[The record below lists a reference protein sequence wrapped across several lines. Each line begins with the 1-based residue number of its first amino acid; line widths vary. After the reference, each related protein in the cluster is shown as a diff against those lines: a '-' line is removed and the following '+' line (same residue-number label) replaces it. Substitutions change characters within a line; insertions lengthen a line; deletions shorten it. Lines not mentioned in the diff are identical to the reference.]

1 MKDYKA
7 VRNELELLLSC
18 SSASVAD
25 VSAPTL
31 FARSCRGPVVGNASS
46 SLGPALTL
54 TSASPRSVSLERQL
68 SEAPVAMPAPRVLKP
83 PSHKVR
89 LAQYKAAALG
99 AAYVPVSRLEL
110 RQMVRVRAGIGTPA
124 TRASREMLEDY
135 IEESRVRPS
144 TSAMAGTAATAAV
157 PAAPP
162 FFANGLDARAVAVA
176 YEDLVAQGA
185 PPSIALNA
193 ARARAAGLTTQSH
206 TESETRRLRAMLAP
220 RGIINLQARARMA
233 AEATAQAAEK
243 ELQRQHRPAPSR
255 EVHRSSVAE
264 PSVSSAT
271 NDPLHSIGFQTI
283 GPIAQGAFSTVV
295 RAQHCESKNVVAV
308 KTFLTRAKGG
318 RAPAPIDSVKME
330 LDCLQVL
337 QPSAHKH
344 IANLIETHEGS
355 HETHAIMQYCGGGS
369 LHRYMQGRGHGQG
382 MDESEAALLLEQI
395 SSALAHMHAKGIAHR
410 DVKPGNVVFTG
421 PSKDSVRLVDFGFA
435 TIFRPEGS
443 SVSRRLKTI
452 LGTPVYMAPELVR
465 GGSYSGPPVDVWA
478 LGCLMYELL
487 HNRIAFRAESIADLN
502 VRIMKGSISKVS
514 SVLSQKS
521 RKLLAKLLTVD
532 ATERITSAAAEEA
545 FEDLVPPQQPVVQ
558 SSWGWGGGGA

>member
-1 MKDYKA
+1 M
-7 VRNELELLLSC
+7 
-18 SSASVAD
+18 
-25 VSAPTL
+25 
-31 FARSCRGPVVGNASS
+31 
-46 SLGPALTL
+46 
-54 TSASPRSVSLERQL
+54 
-68 SEAPVAMPAPRVLKP
+68 
-83 PSHKVR
+83 R
-89 LAQYKAAALG
+89 LIY
-99 AAYVPVSRLEL
+99 
-110 RQMVRVRAGIGTPA
+110 
-124 TRASREMLEDY
+124 
-135 IEESRVRPS
+135 
-144 TSAMAGTAATAAV
+144 
-157 PAAPP
+157 
-162 FFANGLDARAVAVA
+162 
-176 YEDLVAQGA
+176 
-185 PPSIALNA
+185 
-193 ARARAAGLTTQSH
+193 
-206 TESETRRLRAMLAP
+206 
-220 RGIINLQARARMA
+220 
-233 AEATAQAAEK
+233 
-243 ELQRQHRPAPSR
+243 
-255 EVHRSSVAE
+255 
-264 PSVSSAT
+264 
-271 NDPLHSIGFQTI
+271 
-283 GPIAQGAFSTVV
+283 AQGAFSTVV

-318 RAPAPIDSVKME
+318 RAPAPIDSIKME

>member
-110 RQMVRVRAGIGTPA
+110 RQMVRVRIGG
-124 TRASREMLEDY
+124 REMLEDY

-243 ELQRQHRPAPSR
+243 ELQRQHRPASSR
-255 EVHRSSVAE
+255 EVQRPSAAE

-271 NDPLHSIGFQTI
+271 SDPLQSIGYQTRSLDTQIVGDPLHSIGYQTI
-283 GPIAQGAFSTVV
+283 SPIAQ
-295 RAQHCESKNVVAV
+295 
-308 KTFLTRAKGG
+308 
-318 RAPAPIDSVKME
+318 
-330 LDCLQVL
+330 
-337 QPSAHKH
+337 
-344 IANLIETHEGS
+344 
-355 HETHAIMQYCGGGS
+355 
-369 LHRYMQGRGHGQG
+369 
-382 MDESEAALLLEQI
+382 
-395 SSALAHMHAKGIAHR
+395 
-410 DVKPGNVVFTG
+410 
-421 PSKDSVRLVDFGFA
+421 
-435 TIFRPEGS
+435 
-443 SVSRRLKTI
+443 VS
-452 LGTPVYMAPELVR
+452 
-465 GGSYSGPPVDVWA
+465 
-478 LGCLMYELL
+478 
-487 HNRIAFRAESIADLN
+487 FADL
-502 VRIMKGSISKVS
+502 
-514 SVLSQKS
+514 
-521 RKLLAKLLTVD
+521 
-532 ATERITSAAAEEA
+532 
-545 FEDLVPPQQPVVQ
+545 
-558 SSWGWGGGGA
+558 